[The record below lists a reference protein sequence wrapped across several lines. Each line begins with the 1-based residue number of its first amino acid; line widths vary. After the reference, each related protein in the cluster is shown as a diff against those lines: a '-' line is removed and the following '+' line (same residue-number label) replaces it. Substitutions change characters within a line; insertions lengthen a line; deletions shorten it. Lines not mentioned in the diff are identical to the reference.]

1 MRCLEKLYGAYLWT
15 GFNYLKNL
23 LFTRYIPRNFWYS
36 IDRPLKDERLS
47 WPWKEPVVL
56 NSMALDWES
65 NPLTTRLMQ
74 EVLSFKQLPTKK
86 KKLLILFTRT
96 GKYSFS
102 IIGDHSKCMYAQ
114 SRCSTNKKSNNP
126 FKNWIFP
133 RDYFRNWGQHL
144 KDSKKGTFSL
154 QNSWKGHP

>member
-1 MRCLEKLYGAYLWT
+1 MFRKTLWSLFMDRVQLPQEFTFYPLHPQKLLVLNWSTSEGWKAELT
-15 GFNYLKNL
+15 
-23 LFTRYIPRNFWYS
+23 
-36 IDRPLKDERLS
+36 LS
-47 WPWKEPVVL
+47 EPVVL
-56 NSMALDWES
+56 NSIALDWKS

-86 KKLLILFTRT
+86 KKLLILFTKT

-114 SRCSTNKKSNNP
+114 SRCSTNKKSNNS

-154 QNSWKGHP
+154 QNSWKGRP